1 MYDIV
6 DREYSYVIHII
17 HMPTTDILPSPV
29 RRSMGQLGRGINIA
43 RRRRRLTA
51 QMMAERLGV
60 TRQTYHRVEQG
71 DPTVAMGTYLMAL
84 FVLGL
89 EWGSLER
96 SVAPQA
102 DEAGT
107 ALALDELP
115 RTIRPRRTPQ
125 PK

>member
-1 MYDIV
+1 
-6 DREYSYVIHII
+6 
-17 HMPTTDILPSPV
+17 MPTPDLLPARV
-29 RRSMGQLGRGINIA
+29 RRSMTELGRGINVA

-51 QMMAERLGV
+51 AMMSERIGV
-60 TRQTYHRVEQG
+60 GRQTYRRVERG

-96 SVAPQA
+96 SVDPQA
-102 DEAGT
+102 DATGT
-107 ALALDELP
+107 ALDIAELP
-115 RTIRPRRTPQ
+115 KKVRPRRTPQ